1 MSAEEISIDSSH
13 HSGTYSEDS
22 SVVQV
27 QKMPGLKHLPS
38 WPPVNIDFQDVSFTV
53 PDLIEGELIQIVI
66 IISY

>member
-1 MSAEEISIDSSH
+1 MSAEDISTDSSH
-13 HSGTYSEDS
+13 HSGAYSEDS

-53 PDLIEGELIQIVI
+53 PDLIEGMCLVSLIFLL
-66 IISY
+66 